1 MTTKK
6 STPKIGY
13 TTNLGMFKF
22 SKVNR
27 RFNEPV
33 SVNRIKKIS
42 ESMVSDGLLVIPIT
56 VTSKFIIV
64 DGQHRVQAAKAVGC
78 GVYFIV
84 DETIANTEKAI
95 FERACILNSLHKD
108 WGKNEYINGLSQRG
122 NENYQKLEEFRK
134 EFPMFS
140 LTECIMLLFNSGTKG
155 IDKTSFARGKFQIV
169 SYEKAVE
176 WANNILSLKPY
187 FEKGYNRSN
196 FVRAIMTIVEKLPQ
210 FDFQRFYHKMLLNPS
225 KMKLCGDK
233 KTYYQMIEDIY
244 NFKSRNDDRLYIN
257 F

>member
-1 MTTKK
+1 
-6 STPKIGY
+6 
-13 TTNLGMFKF
+13 
-22 SKVNR
+22 
-27 RFNEPV
+27 
-33 SVNRIKKIS
+33 
-42 ESMVSDGLLVIPIT
+42 
-56 VTSKFIIV
+56 
-64 DGQHRVQAAKAVGC
+64 
-78 GVYFIV
+78 
-84 DETIANTEKAI
+84 
-95 FERACILNSLHKD
+95 
-108 WGKNEYINGLSQRG
+108 
-122 NENYQKLEEFRK
+122 
-134 EFPMFS
+134 
-140 LTECIMLLFNSGTKG
+140 MLLFNSGTKG
-155 IDKTSFARGKFQIV
+155 IDKISFSRGKFQIV